1 MYDVRGDDLS
11 AAFSKGSVAEGNA
24 GDKPRFNES
33 EVLERMQRISQR
45 WSQALKLFEEGLASS
60 ASKHAEEELNT
71 AKVVNACF
79 KSACNMLRF
88 YMMKKDGGVAEGQEY
103 LDLQRQELEN
113 VLAVVSIVKA
123 DKRQGFHSEAQVYM
137 FDAKMLEDKIEKL
150 KKLLKE

>member
-1 MYDVRGDDLS
+1 MS
-11 AAFSKGSVAEGNA
+11 AAFAKGSEHSDSNGSPGN
-24 GDKPRFNES
+24 GFTES

-45 WSQALKLFEEGLASS
+45 WSQALKLFEAGLASS
-60 ASKHAEEELNT
+60 KCKHTEDELNT

-79 KSACNMLRF
+79 KSACNMIRF
-88 YMMKKDGGVAEGQEY
+88 YMMKKNGGVAEGQEY
-103 LDLQRQELEN
+103 LALQRQELEN